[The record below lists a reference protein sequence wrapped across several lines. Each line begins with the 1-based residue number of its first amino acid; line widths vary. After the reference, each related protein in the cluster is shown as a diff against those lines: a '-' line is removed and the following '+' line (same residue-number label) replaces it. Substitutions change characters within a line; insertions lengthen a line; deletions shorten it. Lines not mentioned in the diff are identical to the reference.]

1 MSKSKIIL
9 AALMGA
15 GININT
21 SNWFGPKG
29 STSNKYQP
37 HQGKQE
43 IARRLRGKL
52 ISRPRRMWC
61 LGNEGD
67 RYPRY
72 SGWHLRESARRPLI
86 LTSKILGCSVVMW
99 P

>member
-1 MSKSKIIL
+1 MMMD

-15 GININT
+15 GVNINT

-29 STSNKYQP
+29 STGNKYKP

-43 IARRLRGKL
+43 IARRLRGKPV
-52 ISRPRRMWC
+52 SKPRRMWTV
-61 LGNEGD
+61 
-67 RYPRY
+67 YTY
-72 SGWHLRESARRPLI
+72 SDLFEI
-86 LTSKILGCSVVMW
+86 CEKFGCRKEAALYFDANFAFDPFLEMELL